1 MMIGRRDKKK
11 MMFKTIE
18 TKKSYFTM
26 IQMRHSLN
34 MILSEM
40 SGINWKPHIVLGIN
54 RGGCVPGIYL
64 SHALEIPHE
73 ALDIRLRDHKSKPSL
88 AVLEKAHA
96 FQKRILII
104 DDINDTGE
112 TLNYIKDNFGTPDNL
127 KFASVIHNEPSKFQ
141 GLHFK
146 GYTINKE
153 KNPVWIV
160 FPWEEWQ

>member
-26 IQMRHSLN
+26 IQLRHSLN

-40 SGINWKPHIVLGIN
+40 SGINWKPNIVLGIN

-64 SHALEIPHE
+64 SHALDVPHE

-88 AVLEKAHA
+88 AVLEKAHD
-96 FQKRILII
+96 L
-104 DDINDTGE
+104 
-112 TLNYIKDNFGTPDNL
+112 
-127 KFASVIHNEPSKFQ
+127 S
-141 GLHFK
+141 
-146 GYTINKE
+146 
-153 KNPVWIV
+153 
-160 FPWEEWQ
+160 

>member
-96 FQKRILII
+96 FK
-104 DDINDTGE
+104 
-112 TLNYIKDNFGTPDNL
+112 
-127 KFASVIHNEPSKFQ
+127 
-141 GLHFK
+141 
-146 GYTINKE
+146 KE
-153 KNPVWIV
+153 Y
-160 FPWEEWQ
+160 

>member
-1 MMIGRRDKKK
+1 MMTTQPE
-11 MMFKTIE
+11 MMTFKTTE
-18 TKKSYFTM
+18 VKKNYFTM
-26 IQMRHSLN
+26 MQVRHSLN

-40 SGINWKPHIVLGIN
+40 SGLDWKPHIVLGIN

-64 SHALEIPHE
+64 SHALDIPHE
-73 ALDIRLRDHKSKPSL
+73 TLDIRLRDHKSKPSL

-96 FQKRILII
+96 FQKKILII
-104 DDINDTGE
+104 DDINDTGA
-112 TLNYIKDNFGTPDNL
+112 TLNYIKDNFGAPKNL
-127 KFASVIHNEPSKFQ
+127 KFASIIHNEPSKFQ

-153 KNPVWIV
+153 KDPAWIV